1 MDALKREL
9 RERYLSTYRE
19 CKNFGY
25 KPSLFL
31 DMVISDDDIV
41 AVTRKLIYKSGGT
54 SGFETLYENK
64 RLDLSV
70 ERIILEWRFRRL
82 FSKEDLCTAYDRLAE
97 YNYEGLTQIEKP

>member
-19 CKNFGY
+19 CKKFGY

-70 ERIILEWRFRRL
+70 ERIILERRFRRL
-82 FSKEDLCTAYDRLAE
+82 FSKEDLCTAYARWGE
-97 YNYEGLTQIEKP
+97 YNYEA